1 MMKNS
6 ITDTNGVKKIVDC
19 RTAQDVLNLNWQKN
33 PRPLSKRSGVY
44 RVVKQSTGELL
55 YIGQA
60 TNLGDRLAPSNHH
73 VYDKRQHDVFILFE
87 QDHNERCKM
96 EYNFIRI
103 MKPKLNIRNG
113 LAPTYTEEEMT
124 EIYRSIFG

>member
-1 MMKNS
+1 MKNS
-6 ITDTNGVKKIVDC
+6 ITDTNGVKKIVEC

-33 PRPLSKRSGVY
+33 PKPLKDRGGVY
-44 RVVKQSTGELL
+44 RIIERDTGDLL

-60 TNLGDRLAPSNHH
+60 VDLRNRLSASHP
-73 VYDKRQHDVFILFE
+73 VYSKSGHDVYIVFE

-103 MKPKLNIRNG
+103 MKPKLNKRNG
-113 LAPTYTEEEMT
+113 FSPKYSEEELD